1 MNGAPADSGG
11 TSRLRVVVGEIVE
24 RVGGLPAVRSLIATF
39 EAYDR
44 AGGGL
49 TAAGLAYTSLLAI
62 LAGLLLIVSAIG
74 FLVDDPAVRADI
86 VDWIGRAVPPLEP
99 IASAALES
107 VSAGSVP
114 SGIVAIIGLL
124 WGSSRLYAG
133 MDYAFTRIFADGKP
147 RNEIERTARGIFLVL
162 LVVALPLLMLVVGSL
177 ARWLLDL
184 APGLAD
190 LQGFARSLLTLSTPL
205 GSMALF
211 VLGTVLVYRFVP
223 SITPSMRVLLPPALL
238 VGLVLAVFAQLF
250 TFIGPLLGGV
260 AAIYGAFVTLFAL
273 LAWLSI
279 SFNLLLM
286 GAALT
291 RVRARA
297 ASQPAPPADPSTPPP
312 AERAAEAEVDAE
324 AEAAD

>member
-1 MNGAPADSGG
+1 MSDAPPDGG
-11 TSRLRVVVGEIVE
+11 RTSRWRVIAGGVVE
-24 RVGGLPAVRSLIATF
+24 RVGGLPAVRALVATF

-49 TAAGLAYTSLLAI
+49 VAAGLAYTSLLAI
-62 LAGLLLIVSAIG
+62 LAGLLLVVSAIG
-74 FLVDDPAVRADI
+74 FWVDDPQTRAEI
-86 VDWIGRAVPPLEP
+86 VDWIGRAVPPLESV
-99 IASAALES
+99 AEAAFES
-107 VSAGSVP
+107 VSQGAVP
-114 SGIVAIIGLL
+114 SSIVAIVGLL

-133 MDYAFTRIFADGKP
+133 MDYAFTRIYADGKP
-147 RNEIERTARGIFLVL
+147 RNEVERTARGIFLVL

-190 LQGFARSLLTLSTPL
+190 IQGVARSLLTLSTPV
-205 GSMALF
+205 GSMLLF
-211 VLGTVLVYRFVP
+211 MAGTLLVYRFVP
-223 SITPSMRVLLPPALL
+223 SVTPPLRALLLPALL

-279 SFNLLLM
+279 SFNLLLL
-286 GAALT
+286 GAAWT
-291 RVRARA
+291 RVRALA
-297 ASQPAPPADPSTPPP
+297 MSQPTPPADPATPLPG
-312 AERAAEAEVDAE
+312 AGERGTDEAGA
-324 AEAAD
+324 